1 MVKSLEEVKTVE
13 KLVLKAGY
21 VALPMCC
28 MCNTCLQS
36 FSVINMVIRFQ
47 IESSEVCA
55 KDVLR
60 YAYTAVY
67 LFSISESSNFVSPS
81 ALSSP
86 FIPISLSLMFK
97 RSKISEQ
104 SISPASHHLPPVVQL
119 QESCQQDAR
128 FLICSITHA
137 VVSIRL

>member
-1 MVKSLEEVKTVE
+1 
-13 KLVLKAGY
+13 
-21 VALPMCC
+21 
-28 MCNTCLQS
+28 
-36 FSVINMVIRFQ
+36 MVIRFQ

-97 RSKISEQ
+97 RSKISE
-104 SISPASHHLPPVVQL
+104 
-119 QESCQQDAR
+119 
-128 FLICSITHA
+128 
-137 VVSIRL
+137 